1 MKSSRSL
8 FEEPEMVNQEPE
20 SVIPIFTGAPAAKPM
35 NSHKATGGWSGRK
48 LRTRDAER
56 LREERKQEFRLP
68 RAKEEVEHDMEI
80 TKDGKFSKFGN
91 ERKVDHIG
99 LKMI

>member
-1 MKSSRSL
+1 
-8 FEEPEMVNQEPE
+8 
-20 SVIPIFTGAPAAKPM
+20 M
-35 NSHKATGGWSGRK
+35 NSQKPTGGWSGRK

-56 LREERKQEFRLP
+56 IPEVRKREFRPP

-91 ERKVDHIG
+91 ERKVDQIG